1 MSWQRVM
8 EAKQALIAI
17 QRDPGNPLKELVKDI
32 DWKFLDAGYVVASQ
46 LSSYIDQFDSDD
58 INAGDYL
65 ASLESVMVES
75 IKFDVR
81 EDQIY
86 KVALKRSVLLSAM
99 EQIFQQSFLT
109 DGEIYIN
116 RRVPKRVGDVAL
128 AANYVSYICGCT

>member
-1 MSWQRVM
+1 M